1 MLSTS
6 HSSRRSLPW
15 IIGLLIVGLLGSA
28 PAVWCDERDD
38 YIQRR
43 IEQSLAR
50 NWSHKRIAAGENGPR
65 LNLEESR
72 RQTLLVLL
80 HEGIPPSAIARHE
93 HWSDQQLQAG
103 IEELVQ
109 SGLLREIS
117 PGVFL
122 PTVLVMS
129 VGEVARS
136 MPVDPLLVE
145 RASDLIRARLPEL
158 QQRYGRLESASEVPF
173 ESASLFL
180 LSNVMLDNWQIRN
193 VESRVLQAERP
204 LRQGGRFYYSIQEDL
219 TDGREAFSIYGNH
232 VRSYGDRVVGVYGN
246 QREENPANF
255 HLLTKDR
262 LDQLFGPAASTQT
275 VDQRKRQL
283 TELFLKREPGA
294 RAGFEQL
301 GWLKGGRSQVLTL
314 RMPQLKQL
322 DSMAELVTSDLVNL
336 LLNHRPALERLYRN
350 SPYSEEVSFNE
361 YFLWWY
367 HLFYSAVTDHLYS
380 SGVIKIPASGISTY
394 LVIP

>member
-1 MLSTS
+1 M
-6 HSSRRSLPW
+6 
-15 IIGLLIVGLLGSA
+15 GSA
-28 PAVWCDERDD
+28 PAVSCQERDE

-43 IEQSLAR
+43 IHLCLAR

-80 HEGIPPSAIARHE
+80 HEGIPPSAIAQHG
-93 HWSDQQLQAG
+93 HWSEPQLRAAVQ
-103 IEELVQ
+103 ELVQ
-109 SGLLREIS
+109 AGFLRETR
-117 PGVFL
+117 PNVFL

-145 RASDLIRARLPEL
+145 RAADLIRARLPEI
-158 QQRYGRLESASEVPF
+158 QQLYSRLESTTDVPF

-204 LRQGGRFYYSIQEDL
+204 MRQGGRFYYSIQEDL
-219 TDGREAFSIYGNH
+219 ADGREAFSIYGNH
-232 VRSYGDRVVGVYGN
+232 VRNYGNRVVGVYGN
-246 QREENPANF
+246 QREANPANF
-255 HLLTKDR
+255 HLLTRER
-262 LDQLFGPAASTQT
+262 LDELFGPSASSDTL
-275 VDQRKRQL
+275 DQRKRRL
-283 TELFLKREPGA
+283 TEQFLQREPA
-294 RAGFEQL
+294 VRNGFEQL
-301 GWLKGGRSQVLTL
+301 GWWQGGRSQVLTL
-314 RMPQLKQL
+314 RMSDLKQL

-336 LLNHRPALERLYRN
+336 LLKHRPELEKLYRA
-350 SPYSEEVSFNE
+350 SPYFEEVSFEE

-367 HLFYSAVTDHLYS
+367 HLFYSAVTDQLHR
-380 SGVIKIPASGISTY
+380 SGAIKIPASGITTY
-394 LVIP
+394 LVLTEEAKL